1 MRFIMLAT
9 LLCAGCGGGGDCS
22 VSIVLNG
29 DSTMW
34 GYDHGVRASV
44 YPELALSQAMAK
56 RFGPGVVKVRTG
68 AWSGSTSTDALAMP
82 RDADIVVYNSG
93 INDVAYGHGEST
105 YWTNMRELAKVPG
118 VVFQTPLPT
127 STAPKDYADIMRAVA
142 AEAGVPVID
151 ARAWAQQR
159 ADWWNLAVDGVHLT
173 SDGYRAMAV
182 EAMMPALEPL
192 VASACA
198 N

>member
-34 GYDHGVRASV
+34 GYDHGARASV
-44 YPELALSQAMAK
+44 YPELALSQAMDK
-56 RFGPGVVKVRTG
+56 RFGPGVVRVRTG
-68 AWSGSTSTDALAMP
+68 AVSGSTSADALAQP
-82 RDADIVVYNSG
+82 TDADIVVYNSG
-93 INDVAYGHGEST
+93 INDLAYGVSAEA
-105 YWTNMRELAKVPG
+105 YRTNLRQLAKVPG
-118 VVFQTPLPT
+118 AVFQTPTPVWGQESLDG
-127 STAPKDYADIMRAVA
+127 AMREVA

-151 ARAWAQQR
+151 ARAWAQQQT
-159 ADWWNLAVDGVHLT
+159 DWWGIATDGVHLT

-182 EAMMPALEPL
+182 EVMMPALEPL